1 MYKLKLGVGYMGI
14 KNMQGV
20 AAHLE
25 YVKKEYD
32 TVEFVNCKFW
42 KNEICYNN
50 ISFKYGGTCHSKRG
64 CMYSIPLPKGVKKKS
79 SKLVEQSIESQ
90 HSVTVKSVIGKNTIN
105 NILDKYFKDL
115 TVVNLRYKFKEFKIK
130 VKYRSDNKSMEFVIQ
145 YFINGKLYGNTFRF
159 SLEKCIKISGNEV
172 IFTMRI
178 DDIIE
183 NLRLFNMGKV
193 IRIINQNNF
202 NNIVRKALISD
213 EKDMNLKIDSWIK
226 YMAYI
231 IVKSVDDA
239 TK

>member
-1 MYKLKLGVGYMGI
+1 
-14 KNMQGV
+14 
-20 AAHLE
+20 
-25 YVKKEYD
+25 
-32 TVEFVNCKFW
+32 
-42 KNEICYNN
+42 
-50 ISFKYGGTCHSKRG
+50 
-64 CMYSIPLPKGVKKKS
+64 
-79 SKLVEQSIESQ
+79 
-90 HSVTVKSVIGKNTIN
+90 
-105 NILDKYFKDL
+105 
-115 TVVNLRYKFKEFKIK
+115 
-130 VKYRSDNKSMEFVIQ
+130 
-145 YFINGKLYGNTFRF
+145 
-159 SLEKCIKISGNEV
+159 
-172 IFTMRI
+172 MRI

>member
-1 MYKLKLGVGYMGI
+1 MI
-14 KNMQGV
+14 
-20 AAHLE
+20 
-25 YVKKEYD
+25 
-32 TVEFVNCKFW
+32 
-42 KNEICYNN
+42 
-50 ISFKYGGTCHSKRG
+50 
-64 CMYSIPLPKGVKKKS
+64 
-79 SKLVEQSIESQ
+79 
-90 HSVTVKSVIGKNTIN
+90 NTIN

-130 VKYRSDNKSMEFVIQ
+130 VKYRSDNKSMEVVIP

>member
-1 MYKLKLGVGYMGI
+1 M
-14 KNMQGV
+14 
-20 AAHLE
+20 
-25 YVKKEYD
+25 
-32 TVEFVNCKFW
+32 
-42 KNEICYNN
+42 
-50 ISFKYGGTCHSKRG
+50 
-64 CMYSIPLPKGVKKKS
+64 
-79 SKLVEQSIESQ
+79 
-90 HSVTVKSVIGKNTIN
+90 
-105 NILDKYFKDL
+105 
-115 TVVNLRYKFKEFKIK
+115 
-130 VKYRSDNKSMEFVIQ
+130 
-145 YFINGKLYGNTFRF
+145 
-159 SLEKCIKISGNEV
+159 

>member
-1 MYKLKLGVGYMGI
+1 MEV
-14 KNMQGV
+14 V
-20 AAHLE
+20 
-25 YVKKEYD
+25 
-32 TVEFVNCKFW
+32 
-42 KNEICYNN
+42 
-50 ISFKYGGTCHSKRG
+50 
-64 CMYSIPLPKGVKKKS
+64 IP
-79 SKLVEQSIESQ
+79 
-90 HSVTVKSVIGKNTIN
+90 
-105 NILDKYFKDL
+105 
-115 TVVNLRYKFKEFKIK
+115 
-130 VKYRSDNKSMEFVIQ
+130 